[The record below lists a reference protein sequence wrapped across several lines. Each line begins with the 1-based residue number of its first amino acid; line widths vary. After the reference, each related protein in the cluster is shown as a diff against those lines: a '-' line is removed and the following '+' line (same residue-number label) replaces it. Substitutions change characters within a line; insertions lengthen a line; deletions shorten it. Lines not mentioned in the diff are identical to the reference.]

1 MHAHDANVIW
11 PKQLQHRTRVSY
23 QRFRKREWIATIQIR
38 RAIEPD
44 RTCSS
49 ISLRVIYRDLCCT
62 KLSAQ
67 LMTLGELCANDYRCG
82 DRAKV
87 RPGGA
92 SAKCDTSIIRKGKS
106 LRGSLAHLEQRASP
120 SPVSPRRLQRGE
132 SFKRV
137 HRQWGRHWADNE
149 RTGAVPHWRWQLR
162 ARIRLGLGRSSW
174 SLSPHGG
181 EPP

>member
-1 MHAHDANVIW
+1 MA
-11 PKQLQHRTRVSY
+11 VSTAAS
-23 QRFRKREWIATIQIR
+23 RARFLSAGFRKREWIATIKIR
-38 RAIEPD
+38 GAIEPD

-49 ISLRVIYRDLCCT
+49 TSLRVIYRDLCCT

-92 SAKCDTSIIRKGKS
+92 SAKCDTSIIRKGNS

-120 SPVSPRRLQRGE
+120 SP
-132 SFKRV
+132 
-137 HRQWGRHWADNE
+137 
-149 RTGAVPHWRWQLR
+149 
-162 ARIRLGLGRSSW
+162 
-174 SLSPHGG
+174 SPHGNEKIDCNAG
-181 EPP
+181 VRRYDHMYE